1 VFGPVASGPLR
12 PTCVLL
18 LPRPLERFILR
29 DQAEDLLRAKNV
41 LAVDPARLPYGAYG
55 RLPEVLGVGVAHR
68 QGKRLLRALRRR
80 GHEPRVV
87 IVFHPLQYYLAAAIV
102 SQVPDCELWYGR
114 WDRYEEAYDASPKL
128 KARLRELHERA
139 AGRAALTF
147 VASEKLAAIERV
159 AGRQATVVPLAAD
172 SFPAP
177 PPAPVTVAVSL
188 GHLGHRTDWR
198 LVRAVAED
206 MRGELVLLLI
216 GERHDEEMA
225 GDEDF
230 AACTK
235 LPNLVWL
242 GRQDDQAAA
251 RLIQAADV
259 GIVPFEHSEFNDAA
273 LPYRIIKYAR
283 LGRRTI
289 CPDLA
294 GARTW
299 ARAVDVADDPQA
311 FAAAL
316 RAAAG
321 ARNAPDMGLRE
332 WALAQTAAAQN
343 EPLWDRLQALGVLDA

>member
-1 VFGPVASGPLR
+1 MFGPLPTEPLR
-12 PTCVLL
+12 PVCVLL
-18 LPRPLERFILR
+18 LPRPLEQFILR
-29 DQAEDLLRAKNV
+29 DQAEDLLKAQSV
-41 LAVDPARLPYGAYG
+41 IAVEPARVPYGAFG
-55 RLPEVLGVGVAHR
+55 RLPELVGVGIGAR
-68 QGKRLLRALRRR
+68 QARRLTRALRRR
-80 GHEPRVV
+80 DMRPRVV
-87 IVFHPLQYYLAAAIV
+87 VVFHPLQYYLAAGIV
-102 SQVPDCELWYGR
+102 AQAGECELWYGR

-128 KARLRELHERA
+128 RERLRELHERT

-147 VASEKLAAIERV
+147 VASDRLAELERE
-159 AGRQATVVPLAAD
+159 AGRQATVVGLAAD

-188 GHLGHRTDWR
+188 GHLGHRTDWA
-198 LVRAVAED
+198 LLRAVAEE
-206 MRGELVLLLI
+206 MRGELVLLLV
-216 GERHDEEMA
+216 GERHDEEMR
-225 GDEDF
+225 GDADF
-230 AACTK
+230 EACAK

-259 GIVPFEHSEFNDAA
+259 GIVPFERSDFNDAA
-273 LPYRIIKYAR
+273 LPYRILKYAR

-294 GARTW
+294 GVRTW
-299 ARAVDVADDPQA
+299 GRAVEIAGSAPA

-332 WALAQTAAAQN
+332 WALAQTAREQN
-343 EPLWDRLQALGVLDA
+343 APLWERLERLGVVG